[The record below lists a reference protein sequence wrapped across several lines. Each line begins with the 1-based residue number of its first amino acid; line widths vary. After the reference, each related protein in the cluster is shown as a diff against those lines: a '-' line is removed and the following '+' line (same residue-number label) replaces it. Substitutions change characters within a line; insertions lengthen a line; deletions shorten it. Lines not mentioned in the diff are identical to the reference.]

1 MTSTAATSST
11 RRVSLFH
18 LALLVPWVALVIDAF
33 MPIADNSFLWHIRAG
48 SAQAETGTV
57 LTTDP
62 FSLVLRGEQWITQS
76 WLVEL
81 LYAWGEDT
89 FALGYVAPMILV
101 ASTLTVAGIGVIA
114 YRRSASVA
122 ATAITVFLTT
132 ILLLRFTVPR
142 PVLFSYP
149 LLVMVILAWDRK
161 SARWTLPFLFWIWA
175 SVHASF
181 VIGLAYIGLSIL
193 SKRDWKAIR
202 VAVAAGLATLITA
215 HGMGVIR
222 MLIDFAQSR
231 PYLDFITEWRT
242 PDFLEVALL
251 PVPIGLLVML
261 YGAMRGRLDPSALW
275 IVAPFLVLTM
285 SATRAVATGW
295 IVLTPFVAASL
306 SGLEVRRFKGYPSKL
321 ALGVVMAIGVLPFA
335 FIKPVD
341 VDPDR
346 FPVEAAEW
354 LDDVPTFHDDVSGG
368 YLIWSRIPTGGVFI
382 DDRVELYQERIEE
395 FVDVRAGRRPWEPI
409 FDRDGILQVL
419 LKTGEP
425 LLTDLKN
432 AGWTTT
438 YSDAGFVVLVS
449 SA

>member
-1 MTSTAATSST
+1 MTETAATSST

-33 MPIADNSFLWHIRAG
+33 MPIVDNSFLWHIRAG
-48 SAQAETGTV
+48 STQTETTAV
-57 LTTDP
+57 LTSDP
-62 FSLVLRGEQWITQS
+62 FSLVLSGEQWITQS

-81 LYAWGEDT
+81 LYAWAEDR
-89 FALGYVAPMILV
+89 FAFGYVAPMMLV

-114 YRRSASVA
+114 YRRSTSVA
-122 ATAITVFLTT
+122 ATAITVYLTT

-149 LLVMVILAWDRK
+149 LLVLVILAWYRK

-181 VIGLAYIGLSIL
+181 VIGLVYIGLSIV
-193 SKRDWKAIR
+193 SKRDWRAIR
-202 VAVAAGLATLITA
+202 VAVAAGLATLLTA
-215 HGMGVIR
+215 HGLSVVT

-251 PVPIGLLVML
+251 PVLIGLLVML
-261 YGAMRGRLDPSALW
+261 YGGMMGRLDPTVLW
-275 IVAPFLVLTM
+275 IIGPFLVLTM

-295 IVLTPFVAASL
+295 IVLAPFVAQSL
-306 SGLEVRRFKGYPSKL
+306 AGLEVRRFRGYPTKL
-321 ALGVVMAIGVLPFA
+321 AVGVAMAIGILPFA

-341 VDPDR
+341 VDPER

-395 FVDVRAGRRPWEPI
+395 FVEVRAGRKPWEPV
-409 FDRDGILQVL
+409 FDRDGIVQVL
-419 LKTGEP
+419 LKSGEP
-425 LLTDLKN
+425 LVTDLKN
-432 AGWTTT
+432 AGWPTT
-438 YSDAGFVVLVS
+438 YSDARFVVMVAS
-449 SA
+449 S